1 MRPKTAVLTIVIFGI
16 MIVIAA
22 YLQRDEFAVG
32 PEWALPILLAF
43 ILPIDERRKNEKNH
57 NDNRRRNHGAGD
69 GDLQTHNK
77 ARV

>member
-32 PEWALPILLAF
+32 PEWALPVLLAF
-43 ILPIDERRKNEKNH
+43 ILPIDERSGSRGRKYLK
-57 NDNRRRNHGAGD
+57 R
-69 GDLQTHNK
+69 K
-77 ARV
+77 IY